1 VSSERTRLRA
11 RRLRAART
19 HPSTSV
25 QRAVGASTVVRVGS
39 TFRRSAEI
47 CLAALVCAAVVAP
60 GSAAEASAPGQ
71 CRSANL
77 RLFVGDAGA
86 AAGTS
91 WSSLIF
97 INTGPACSL
106 RGYPGVS
113 AMTAPHGRQVGA
125 PAVRELGRPGLGG
138 SRVATIVLPRNGTA
152 SSLLRQATAANFP
165 AASCRPRR
173 VAVLRVF
180 PPGETHPVYAGYRQS
195 ECSRGRAVIGVTP
208 VAAGPGP
215 LLPGAP

>member
-1 VSSERTRLRA
+1 MPVRCET
-11 RRLRAART
+11 RRLAG
-19 HPSTSV
+19 V
-25 QRAVGASTVVRVGS
+25 
-39 TFRRSAEI
+39 
-47 CLAALVCAAVVAP
+47 CLAALACTGFAASGAAAGAP
-60 GSAAEASAPGQ
+60 APRQ

-77 RLFVGDAGA
+77 HLLVGAAGA

-113 AMTAPHGRQVGA
+113 ALTRPGGRQVGA
-125 PAVRELGRPGLGG
+125 PAARELARPGLGG
-138 SRVATIVLPRNGTA
+138 SRVATIVLARNGTA
-152 SSLLRQATAANFP
+152 SSVLRQGTALNFP
-165 AASCRPRR
+165 AASCRPRT

-180 PPGETHPVYAGYRQS
+180 PPGETHALYGAYPQT
-195 ECSRGRAVIGVTP
+195 ECSIGRPVIGIAP

-215 LLPGAP
+215 LLAGVP